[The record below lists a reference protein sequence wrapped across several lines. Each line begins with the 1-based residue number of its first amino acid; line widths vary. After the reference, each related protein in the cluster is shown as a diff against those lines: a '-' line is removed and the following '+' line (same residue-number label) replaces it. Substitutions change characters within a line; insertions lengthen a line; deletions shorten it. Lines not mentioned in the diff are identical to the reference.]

1 MTEIDGAARVAV
13 KETEGALLRLFD
25 ASPQAGALLNS
36 VLQVVAEEAAR
47 TPRFA
52 KALVAAAQ
60 SAVAG
65 GEAAGPP
72 SPAPAPRKRA
82 PARAK
87 VVRQPGAFDP
97 FVVYRESGPQELER
111 RLVGLTIDQLRDI
124 IAEQEIDTHKETSRK
139 RSQKVLVDWTVE
151 RVRALA
157 EKGSAFR

>member
-13 KETEGALLRLFD
+13 KETEGSLLRLFD
-25 ASPQAGALLNS
+25 TNPQAGALLNA
-36 VLQVVAEEAAR
+36 VLRVVAEEAAR

-60 SAVAG
+60 SVIGGDDTDVAAV
-65 GEAAGPP
+65 
-72 SPAPAPRKRA
+72 APAPRKRA
-82 PARAK
+82 PARRAK

-97 FVVYRESGPQELER
+97 FVVYRESGPQDLER
-111 RLVGLTIDQLRDI
+111 QLTGLTVEQLRDI
-124 IAEQEIDTHKETSRK
+124 IAEQEIDTHKETGRK
-139 RSQKVLVDWTVE
+139 RNQKVLVEWTVE